1 MYFESFSEL
10 FYMDGHGPFVWAAY
24 FITLTAVALML
35 ILPRRRQRK
44 LLQQLAGEIRR
55 QQGDASASSGE
66 S

>member
-1 MYFESFSEL
+1 VYFQSFSEL
-10 FYMDGHGPFVWAAY
+10 LYMDGHGPFVWAAY
-24 FITLTAVALML
+24 FITLTVVALML

-55 QQGDASASSGE
+55 QQGDAKASSGD